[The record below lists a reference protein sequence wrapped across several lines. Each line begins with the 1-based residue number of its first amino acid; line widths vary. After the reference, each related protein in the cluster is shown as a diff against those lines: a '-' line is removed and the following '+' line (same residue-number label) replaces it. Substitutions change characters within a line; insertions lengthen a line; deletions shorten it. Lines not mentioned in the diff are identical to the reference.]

1 MNNLGG
7 GRIVRRMLCFG
18 VCLSKNIQV
27 RENDMVLKVLPIPFV
42 CLTLSQLIK
51 GLLSMV
57 VFSIST

>member
-1 MNNLGG
+1 M
-7 GRIVRRMLCFG
+7 RRMLCFG